1 MNTEDS
7 QMMSFSQYVSYHCR
21 SAAFL
26 SGRVQQPHPLQSHFQ
41 EVQNS
46 YLETASDETAQ
57 AGERAWGISVEVEIR
72 GGYCWLPK
80 YDALTITHKTVLG
93 LDRHGFIRKRKMT
106 EGRLC

>member
-7 QMMSFSQYVSYHCR
+7 QMMSFPQYVSYHCR
-21 SAAFL
+21 SAAFR

-57 AGERAWGISVEVEIR
+57 AGKRAWGISVEVEIR

-80 YDALTITHKTVLG
+80 YDALTITQKQ
-93 LDRHGFIRKRKMT
+93 F
-106 EGRLC
+106 